1 MDISDEDLK
10 KYHEKS
16 TVRDVIKGGK
26 NQGKN
31 TVVQEIL
38 AQDQYKQEVIDGLL
52 GIRRTKKPMQTEE
65 GELYLQ
71 EFIRLEDGTGRWKMV
86 SSLSESKMQEL
97 KKDGHVN
104 EKGAKAVLT
113 TLNGVA
119 NNNVSLSNLT
129 KQQINDIGKNAVK
142 SIDDKLH
149 NNMDDYGID
158 SPDDIE
164 WIIMDIVAPNVLG
177 GLSKA
182 RNGKYAQAVLTNI
195 NLVGSLDDD
204 EDDSSGFWNTV
215 DPRGN

>member
-16 TVRDVIKGGK
+16 TVKDVLGGGK

-31 TVVQEIL
+31 TLVQEIL
-38 AQDQYKQEVIDGLL
+38 AQDQYKQEIIDGLL
-52 GIRRTKKPMQTEE
+52 GVRRTKKPMQTEE
-65 GELYLQ
+65 GKLYLQ
-71 EFIRLEDGTGRWKMV
+71 EFIRLEDGTGRWLKV
-86 SSLSESKMQEL
+86 SDLSDKQMKQL

-113 TLNGVA
+113 TLNGIA

-129 KQQINDIGKNAVK
+129 KEQINDLGGNAVR

-149 NNMDDYGID
+149 NNMEDYGID
-158 SPDDIE
+158 GPDDLE
-164 WIIMDIVAPNVLG
+164 WILMDIVAPNVLG

-204 EDDSSGFWNTV
+204 EEENKRFWEK
-215 DPRGN
+215 